1 VPLVTLLLKEGYST
15 KEEENA
21 GSKDWTENTHP
32 LDILANAG
40 TDDEQP
46 NPKGDLAK
54 VVWMPRYFPQ
64 SHLTPLSFVGWIIP
78 EAELLLVTDG
88 LTQETNYKE
97 DTAND
102 IHGGEG
108 VCAEEDSAPRGI
120 DKDNRETDSEDPN
133 SLEDPEHCKLHWV
146 CSLIIKPVIL
156 PNLDDSV
163 EKIPGEPETPGNYKC
178 SHQNLPPVISSTQH
192 KSQNGQNHKV
202 CTTSK
207 ICDFVKLAGACNQ
220 EEGELHGHRHNRAD
234 AQVVD
239 ICIKHQHFVRLQV
252 L

>member
-1 VPLVTLLLKEGYST
+1 VLLVTLLLKEGYST

-54 VVWMPRYFPQ
+54 VVWMPGYFPQ
-64 SHLTPLSFVGWIIP
+64 SHLTPLPSVCWVIP

-163 EKIPGEPETPGNYKC
+163 EKIPGEPEAPGHHTGSGSNLSPLVRASQDHCKHTKNY
-178 SHQNLPPVISSTQH
+178 
-192 KSQNGQNHKV
+192 KV
-202 CTTSK
+202 CTACK
-207 ICDFVKLAGACNQ
+207 VGDFVKLAGAGHQ
-220 EEGELHGHRHNRAD
+220 EEGELHGHRHNGTYD
-234 AQVVD
+234 QVVS
-239 ICIKHQHFVRLQV
+239 IYFKK
-252 L
+252 